1 MQEFN
6 FSVAKFNRI
15 FPFYLL
21 IDANFNIKSAGESLS
36 KILPNIKVNTP
47 FNDCFFIKR
56 PFFKLFEKDTV
67 QDVINQLV
75 VIESY
80 SDSSIQLKGQFE
92 QLDENLIFIG
102 SPWFYSIEDVK
113 EKNLTINDFAFHD
126 PLLDLL
132 YVQKNQEI
140 SNNELK
146 TLLNTVN
153 NQKTLLKKDKEELTK
168 FSLAASANNSGV
180 VFTKS
185 NGEIVWANE
194 AYLILT
200 GCSADTVIGK
210 TLLEI
215 ADFEFENLKVL
226 GEVMVA
232 FYKGESFDFEILHK
246 KNKNEFFWARIKG
259 QLFSEST
266 EDAIRY
272 FVTIEDITKEKDII
286 DQLKESENR
295 LASLIVNL
303 QTGILLEDE
312 NRKILLVNTE
322 FCKMFGIDLL
332 PEMMIGWDCSNS
344 AEDTKHYFKSS
355 DTFVGRIDEILQN
368 RETVLSEILELADGR
383 IFERSYTPIYRDDQ
397 YKGHLWTY
405 TDVTINI
412 NYKENLQNQKERY
425 RIIISNMNL
434 GLIEIDKDGFII
446 LANETFCK
454 MSGLSIDEINGK
466 KKSEVL
472 AILQPA
478 YSMYYKFKNK
488 DLQDFER
495 YELKIINNKNKKSKD
510 WLVNKSIKH
519 DINGMPVGG
528 ICVYFDITEKNILH
542 NQKELLLKRL
552 ENQNIHLNEYAHVVS
567 HDLKS
572 PLRSIHSLV
581 QWIKEDNDTVFNEKT
596 TNYFS
601 LIQDR
606 VEKMDLLIQGILN
619 YSSLENNKFT
629 KEQVDLNIIIKN
641 ILDVIEVPSH
651 IEILIKKK
659 LPIITSDRYKML
671 QLFQNLIEN
680 AIFYNDKPKG
690 IITISYTEDNE
701 KYTFSIKDNGPG
713 IAKEN
718 QEKIFQIFQSLESNT
733 KNNGIGLSIVKTII
747 EKANGKVWVESI
759 EHEGATFFFTIKKK
773 FEDL

>member
-1 MQEFN
+1 MEQFN
-6 FSVAKFNRI
+6 FSIAKFNKL
-15 FPFYLL
+15 FPFYIL
-21 IDANFNIKSAGESLS
+21 IDVKLNIKSVGNSLS
-36 KILPNIKVNTP
+36 RILPNLIENTS
-47 FNDCFFIKR
+47 FNDYFFIKR
-56 PFFKLFEKDTV
+56 PFVKLLEKDTI

-80 SDSSIQLKGQFE
+80 LDRSILLKGQFE
-92 QLDENLIFIG
+92 LLDENLLFIG
-102 SPWFYSIEDVK
+102 SPWFYSIEDLN

-132 YVQKNQEI
+132 HVQKNQDI
-140 SNNELK
+140 ANSELK
-146 TLLNTVN
+146 LLLNTIN
-153 NQKTLLKKDKEELTK
+153 NQKILLKKDKEELTK

-200 GCSADTVIGK
+200 GCSIENVIGK

-215 ADFEFENLKVL
+215 VDFEFANPEVL

-232 FYKGESFDFEILHK
+232 FYKGESFDFEILHQR
-246 KNKNEFFWARIKG
+246 NRNDFFWARIKG
-259 QLFSEST
+259 QLFSETT
-266 EDAIRY
+266 EDAISY
-272 FVTIEDITKEKDII
+272 FVTFEDISKEKDSV

-312 NRKILLVNTE
+312 NRKILLVNKQ
-322 FCKMFGIDLL
+322 FCEIFGIDLP
-332 PEMMIGWDCSNS
+332 PEIMIGWDCSNS
-344 AEDTKHYFKSS
+344 AEDTKHYFKSE
-355 DTFVGRIDEILQN
+355 DTFVSRIEEILQN
-368 RETVLSEILELADGR
+368 RETVLSEILELTDGR
-383 IFERSYTPIYRDDQ
+383 IFERSYTPIYRDKQ
-397 YKGHLWTY
+397 YKGHLWSY

-425 RIIISNMNL
+425 RGIISNMNL
-434 GLIEIDKDGFII
+434 GLIEIDNEESIL
-446 LANETFCK
+446 LANETFCE
-454 MSGLSIDEINGK
+454 MSGFSINELIGK
-466 KKSEVL
+466 KKSDIFRALESV
-472 AILQPA
+472 
-478 YSMYYKFKNK
+478 YKTNPN
-488 DLQDFER
+488 FENPNSSTLDS
-495 YELKIINNKNKKSKD
+495 YELKIKNKKNKESRD
-510 WLVNKSIKH
+510 WLVSRSLKH
-519 DINGMPVGG
+519 NINGMIIGG
-528 ICVYFDITEKNILH
+528 ICVYFDITEKNVLQA
-542 NQKELLLKRL
+542 QKEQLLKRL

-601 LIQDR
+601 LIQDK

-619 YSSLENNKFT
+619 YSSLENNKFA
-629 KEQVDLNIIIKN
+629 KELVDLNIIIKN
-641 ILDVIEVPSH
+641 ILDVIEIPSH
-651 IEILIKKK
+651 IDICVKNK
-659 LPIITSDRYKML
+659 LPIITHDRYKMM

-701 KYTFSIKDNGPG
+701 KYTFSVKDNGPG

-718 QEKIFQIFQSLESNT
+718 QERIFQIFQSLETNK

-759 EHEGATFFFTIKKK
+759 ENKGATFFFTVNKEI
-773 FEDL
+773 